1 MLVRQHV
8 RNLIVV
14 LVFVLSRDRPARASA
29 DIVINTYP
37 DWDGNVTNGWV
48 AIAQSFIAPS
58 DNVLDNWKFALA
70 PLPGGQHSV
79 AFDIYAWSDLTGPV
93 GSSLYSSVEAWPAGG
108 GDVLVDNIALS
119 LTPGNLYA
127 GVVDLQGYSG
137 PSVHYQ
143 FNQFSY
149 TGGDA
154 SWLDG
159 GTEWHFLNS
168 GWNTKFRA
176 EFVPEP
182 STLLIL
188 TLGAAGLLIRRRR

>member
-1 MLVRQHV
+1 LA
-8 RNLIVV
+8 L
-14 LVFVLSRDRPARASA
+14 ACTASA
-29 DIVINTYP
+29 NTAINTYP
-37 DWDGNVTNGWV
+37 DWDGSVTNGWV

-58 DNVLDNWKFALA
+58 DNVLDNWMFALD
-70 PLPGGQHSV
+70 PPGGQNSV
-79 AFDIYAWSDLTGPV
+79 AFDIYAWSDLIGPV

-108 GDVLVDNIALS
+108 GDVLVDNIGLS

-127 GVVDLQGYSG
+127 AVVDLQGYSG
-137 PSVHYQ
+137 LSVHFQ
-143 FNQFSY
+143 FNQLSY

-159 GTEWHFLNS
+159 GANWQFLNS

-182 STLLIL
+182 STLLVL
-188 TLGAAGLLIRRRR
+188 TLGAAGLLPRRR

>member
-1 MLVRQHV
+1 MKKGLLVV
-8 RNLIVV
+8 GVSSALACTSSANIVV
-14 LVFVLSRDRPARASA
+14 
-29 DIVINTYP
+29 NTYP
-37 DWDGNVTNGWV
+37 DWDGSVTNGWV
-48 AIAQSFIAPS
+48 AIAQSFTAPS
-58 DNVLDNWKFALA
+58 DNVLDNWMFALA
-70 PLPGGQHSV
+70 PLPGGQNSV
-79 AFDIYAWSDLTGPV
+79 TFNIYAWSDLTGPV

-127 GVVDLQGYSG
+127 AVVHLQGYSG
-137 PSVHYQ
+137 LSVQFQ

-149 TGGDA
+149 TDGDA

-159 GTEWHFLNS
+159 GTDWHFLNS

-182 STLLIL
+182 STPLIL
-188 TLGAAGLLIRRRR
+188 TFGAAGLLIRRR